1 MRLVERHIVKD
12 NRFEDICL
20 KSGLLYNYVLYNIRQ
35 GVFSGNY
42 LKEFELSTKLCKE
55 NQFDFRNLPNHVS
68 QQVIKQVFKNI
79 KSWVRLK
86 KDFEKNPSKY
96 GNNRPNIP
104 SYKRGNKQNMVVF
117 TNCDCRINDD
127 GYIYF
132 VKNVIEPIKTNVKKD
147 ELKQVRIVPQA
158 TCYVV
163 EVIYERKETDLNLN
177 KDNFLSIDLGL
188 NNLCSCISNVGVKP
202 FIINGRVMKSL
213 NRWYNKKK
221 ARFMSYIGD
230 NGTSMRIRKIALYR
244 NCWIDDK
251 IHKISKYIVNF
262 CKLNNIG
269 TIIIGLNKKWKNEI
283 NIGKRNN
290 QHFVSIPHSKLIDKI
305 IYKAKLLGINAIVH
319 EESYTSKI
327 DHLAFEALKKQ
338 DSYLGKRKKRG
349 LFQSSIGKLLNAD
362 INGAIG
368 IARKVIGDS
377 FIRKIIDSGFVFNP
391 IRLNIL

>member
-1 MRLVERHIVKD
+1 MKLVERHIVKD

-35 GVFSGNY
+35 GIFSGNY
-42 LKEFELSTKLCKE
+42 LKEFELSSKLCKE

-79 KSWVRLK
+79 KSWMKLK

-96 GNNRPNIP
+96 NNHRPHLP
-104 SYKRGNKQNMVVF
+104 SYKRGKKQNIFVF
-117 TNCDCRINDD
+117 TNCDCRIKDD
-127 GYIYF
+127 GYIHF
-132 VKNVIEPIKTNVKKD
+132 VKNTIKPIKTNIKKD
-147 ELKQVRIVPQA
+147 ELKQVRIIPQA

-163 EVIYERKETDLNLN
+163 EVVYERKETDLGLD

-188 NNLCSCISNVGVKP
+188 NNLCSCISNVETNS
-202 FIINGRVMKSL
+202 FIINGRVIKSV
-213 NRWYNKKK
+213 NQWYNKKK
-221 ARFMSYIGD
+221 AKLMSFVG
-230 NGTSMRIRKIALYR
+230 NKGTSNRIRKITLFR
-244 NCWIDDK
+244 NCWIEDK
-251 IHKISKYIVNF
+251 LHKISRYIVDF
-262 CKLNNIG
+262 CKSNNIG
-269 TIIIGLNKKWKNEI
+269 TIIIGLNKEWKQEI

-305 IYKAKLLGINAIVH
+305 VYKAKLLGINVVIH

-327 DHLAFEALKKQ
+327 DHLAFEPLKKQ
-338 DSYLGKRKKRG
+338 ESYLGKRKKRG
-349 LFQSSIGKLLNAD
+349 LFQSSVGKLINAD

-377 FIRKIIDSGFVFNP
+377 FIKKIIDSGFVFNP
-391 IRLNIL
+391 VRLNIL